1 MEVSLKIPVQDFNQD
16 FIKSLKS
23 VMKHFKSGELTIT
36 IKDQATPDLAL
47 ESATDY
53 ETRLL
58 TSIEELDKGKGVV
71 FTKESLEAYVKDLVK
86 E

>member
-23 VMKHFKSGELTIT
+23 VMKNFKSGELTIT
-36 IKDQATPDLAL
+36 IKDQSSPDLAQ

-53 ETRLL
+53 EKRLL
-58 TSIEELDKGKGVV
+58 TSIEDLDKGKGIV
-71 FTKESLEAYVKDLVK
+71 FSKESLEAYVKDLVK